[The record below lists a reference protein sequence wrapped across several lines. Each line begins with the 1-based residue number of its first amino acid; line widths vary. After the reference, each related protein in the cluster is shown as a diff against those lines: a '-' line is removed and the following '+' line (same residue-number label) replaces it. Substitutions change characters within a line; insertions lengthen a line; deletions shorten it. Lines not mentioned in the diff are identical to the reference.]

1 MTNKISVKCPVNL
14 KFLQPQIVND
24 LSRIG
29 SLSDGGY
36 AITTKAL
43 SNADYFLSLGLGE
56 NWSFECAISE
66 IKPSALIDIYDNT
79 VSLRFFVAKAFKG
92 LIKLILFK
100 DSFAN
105 LASRF
110 SRLTNYF
117 RFWLQSSKRHHHK
130 VHINKQTFEEIL
142 SSYRAGS
149 RIGLKVDIE
158 GSEWEILEIISRNC
172 LRFEY
177 ILIEV
182 HDFEN
187 HESELREFLHS
198 LEADFVNAHLHANN
212 FEPLGV
218 NGFPRVFELTLLR
231 RSSGQSSSGKRKQL
245 PVSGLDVPNAKN
257 RPDFQIDFL

>member
-1 MTNKISVKCPVNL
+1 MTNTINVKCSDNL

-24 LSRIG
+24 LFRIG
-29 SLSDGGY
+29 SSSDGGY

-66 IKPSALIDIYDNT
+66 TKPEAFIDIYDHT
-79 VSLRFFVAKAFKG
+79 VSLKFFVGKSFKG

-105 LASRF
+105 FASRF
-110 SRLTNYF
+110 LRLVNYF
-117 RFWLQSSKRHHHK
+117 RFWLHSSNHHHHK
-130 VHINKQTFEEIL
+130 IQINRQTFEEIL
-142 SSYRAGS
+142 SSYRVES
-149 RIGLKVDIE
+149 RIGLKIDIE
-158 GSEWEILEIISRNC
+158 GSEWEILETISRNR
-172 LRFEY
+172 LMFEY
-177 ILIEV
+177 ILIEI

-198 LEADFVNAHLHANN
+198 LETEFVNAHLHANN

-218 NGFPRVFELTLLR
+218 NGFPRVFELTLLKRSNVQISSQSR
-231 RSSGQSSSGKRKQL
+231 RQL
-245 PVSGLDVPNAKN
+245 PVSGIDVPNAKN